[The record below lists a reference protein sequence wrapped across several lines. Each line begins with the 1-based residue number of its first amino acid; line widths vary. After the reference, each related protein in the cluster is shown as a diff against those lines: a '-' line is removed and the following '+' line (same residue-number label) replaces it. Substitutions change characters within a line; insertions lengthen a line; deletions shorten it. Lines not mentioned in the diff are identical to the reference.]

1 MADSQALRSRRCR
14 KHRAGDHSECR
25 HDDGSGPPAVPLVVR
40 DGIEPRAALVALAC
54 RLEAAHVADPANERL
69 ARELRATLLV
79 LLPPAEAG
87 EAPDFVAE
95 LAALAVATT

>member
-14 KHRAGDHSECR
+14 KHQAGDHSLCR
-25 HDDGSGPPAVPLVVR
+25 HDARSGPPAVPLVVPE
-40 DGIEPRAALVALAC
+40 GIEPHTALVALAC

-79 LLPPAEAG
+79 LLSAQDSDAE
-87 EAPDFVAE
+87 PDFVAE
-95 LAALAVATT
+95 LAKLALAAT